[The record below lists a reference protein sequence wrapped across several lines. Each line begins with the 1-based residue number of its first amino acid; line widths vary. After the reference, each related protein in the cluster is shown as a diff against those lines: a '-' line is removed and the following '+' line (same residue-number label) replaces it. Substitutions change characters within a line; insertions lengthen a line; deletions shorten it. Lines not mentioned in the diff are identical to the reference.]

1 MAIASVG
8 QVYNLVNN
16 LQFWF
21 LKYFKQENCWF
32 KAFEK
37 KNQNQ
42 RTVGAGYFKN
52 LKYLL
57 VFMKELKVFWVVIVS
72 FSKTIENCF
81 YISKP
86 DIDFFENSRYEP

>member
-8 QVYNLVNN
+8 RVFNLVNN

-21 LKYFKQENCWF
+21 FKYFKQENYWF

-42 RTVGAGYFKN
+42 RTVGGGYFKN

-57 VFMKELKVFWVVIVS
+57 VL
-72 FSKTIENCF
+72 
-81 YISKP
+81 
-86 DIDFFENSRYEP
+86 

>member
-1 MAIASVG
+1 MDIAGVG
-8 QVYNLVNN
+8 RVFNVVNN

-21 LKYFKQENCWF
+21 FKYFKQENCWF

-42 RTVGAGYFKN
+42 RTVGGGYFKN

-57 VFMKELKVFWVVIVS
+57 VFMKELKVFWAVIVS
-72 FSKTIENCF
+72 FSKTIENCS

-86 DIDFFENSRYEP
+86 DIDFFENHRYEP